1 MTQNWTDVE
10 SDLLKIRDVVV
21 AQDPQVRDQGH
32 GHDLDL
38 VADPAPA
45 QGIIVVL
52 DPDQGTVGGR
62 QCLHHFLL

>member
-1 MTQNWTDVE
+1 MDVE
-10 SDLLKIRDVVV
+10 SDLSRIRDEDVV
-21 AQDPQVRDQGH
+21 QDPQVRDQDH

-52 DPDQGTVGGR
+52 DPDQGTVGGAAMSPS
-62 QCLHHFLL
+62 FLL

>member
-1 MTQNWTDVE
+1 M
-10 SDLLKIRDVVV
+10 VVV
-21 AQDPQVRDQGH
+21 QDPQVRDQDH